1 MIELLSQRPWPWWV
15 AGPIIGLTVPALLLL
30 GNRLLG
36 VSGTLRVFCGAM
48 DVGDVAFFRFD
59 WKRKGLWNVVFS
71 VGIVA
76 GGVLAGTL
84 LATAE
89 PVGITDA
96 ARESLTATGVT
107 DFESYLPSD
116 VFSFAA
122 LGTLRGFLAMVVGG
136 FVMGFGA
143 AYGGGCTSGHGIAGL
158 ADLQPASFIA
168 VFSMFAGGILGSFF
182 LLPLFL

>member
-1 MIELLSQRPWPWWV
+1 MIELLGQRPWPWWV
-15 AGPIIGLTVPALLLL
+15 AGPVIGLTVPLLLML

-59 WKRKGLWNVVFS
+59 WKRTGLWNLVFS
-71 VGIVA
+71 AGILA
-76 GGVLAGTL
+76 GGLLAGTL
-84 LATAE
+84 LATPE
-89 PVGITDA
+89 PVGITEA
-96 ARESLTATGVT
+96 ARQSLAADGVV
-107 DFESYLPSD
+107 DFESFVPGGL
-116 VFSFAA
+116 FSFRA
-122 LGTLRGFLAMVVGG
+122 LLTPRGFLAMVVGG
-136 FVMGFGA
+136 FLMGFGA

-168 VFSMFAGGILGSFF
+168 VLSMFAGGILASFF